1 MRTNPGTQGRGFDG
15 HPVERPAPSRP
26 ALALYHLDVGWVEH
40 DAALGSQ
47 SLGWEGLPEG
57 GPDGSAA
64 AVGAGD
70 LSPHAP
76 ELGGSVWSGLLSVGL
91 VDVGHLLSQVEWSL
105 LLALDALDL
114 EQRSL
119 MVRVALAPLVVDNLA
134 LHVKSVEKGTTTK
147 HEVVSTRALHNNRT
161 NSSRSVPSLSLQLAL
176 PLSPSLSL
184 SPGPL
189 SSWCVRNRYNSILT
203 QPMGSTKQQS
213 GTKRIDKKC
222 RERQTHAARVHR
234 HRDTRLVCT
243 PIYYQAGPKD

>member
-119 MVRVALAPLVVDNLA
+119 MVRVALASLVVDNLA

-161 NSSRSVPSLSLQLAL
+161 NSSRSVPSLSLSLQLSVRARGRRGV
-176 PLSPSLSL
+176 PLRITSSLAQPSPE
-184 SPGPL
+184 
-189 SSWCVRNRYNSILT
+189 R
-203 QPMGSTKQQS
+203 
-213 GTKRIDKKC
+213 DEKC
-222 RERQTHAARVHR
+222 RTPHTTVSWPGRGWLLAGSLWSHRNPHQRRGSRVTAP
-234 HRDTRLVCT
+234 DLPTDAS
-243 PIYYQAGPKD
+243 PP